1 MTLDVAAIRDGYSAQ
16 QPAYILLG
24 SKVEGILKT
33 LVTENKV
40 KDAFVME
47 PRVKDVLSFVKKAIV
62 KHAKDPVDYA
72 DPLTRIS
79 DKAGVRVVTSHLD
92 DSDMVAALVL
102 DRFDV
107 LSDDDMKNR
116 YGPRE
121 LGYLGRHLQIR
132 LRSADIAPNERALTG
147 LECEV
152 QIHTR
157 AQNAWATVS
166 HALLYKPAGEPDDEV
181 SAKVHRAVA
190 LVGIFDDE
198 IRAARSLVMSD
209 PNYRPAR
216 MLQALE
222 AEFTDFV
229 TVAWDGNL
237 SLEVC
242 RVLERVY
249 DSAELEH
256 FEEEIHAFVQSER
269 GPISVILDEYGS
281 AGGDAILVSQPEIL
295 AIYDRLKK
303 RKHSLREAWI
313 HSSLSL
319 DLLIEAGR
327 ALGEPIPEPA

>member
-1 MTLDVAAIRDGYSAQ
+1 MTLDVAGIRDGYSAQ

-24 SKVEGILKT
+24 SKVEAILRT

-79 DKAGVRVVTSHLD
+79 DKAGVRLVTSHLD
-92 DSDMVAALVL
+92 DSDLVAWLIQE
-102 DRFDV
+102 RFDV
-107 LSDDDMKNR
+107 LSDDDMKDR
-116 YGPRE
+116 YGPKE
-121 LGYLGRHLQIR
+121 LGYLGRHLQVR
-132 LRSADIAPNERALTG
+132 LRSVDIAPNEKALIG

-166 HALLYKPAGEPDDEV
+166 HALLYKPVGEPDDEV

-198 IRAARSLVMSD
+198 IRAARALVMSD

-242 RVLERVY
+242 RVLEQVY
-249 DSAELEH
+249 DPSELEN
-256 FEEEIHAFVQSER
+256 FEDQIHDFVEAER
-269 GPISVILDEYGS
+269 GSISAILDEYGGAS
-281 AGGDAILVSQPEIL
+281 GDALLVSQPEIL

-303 RKHSLREAWI
+303 SKHALREAWI
-313 HSSLSL
+313 HSPLSL